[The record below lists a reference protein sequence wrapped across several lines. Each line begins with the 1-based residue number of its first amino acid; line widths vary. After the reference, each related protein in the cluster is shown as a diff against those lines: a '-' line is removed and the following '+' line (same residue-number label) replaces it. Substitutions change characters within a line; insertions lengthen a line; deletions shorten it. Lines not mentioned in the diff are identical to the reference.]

1 MKIRIL
7 AILIMMSVCGSMVIT
22 ASAGEGKEER
32 QPTDP
37 QHSSQEE
44 LILDYLDAVQDK
56 NYEAIWDMI
65 PIQIQEYAVE
75 QGIVKDREDG
85 IDFVYFGVNDY
96 YWLRELD
103 LPSHEEYS
111 IEILEQHDSDKN
123 DDDALRI
130 QRGLSNLGI
139 QMVIEGISYWKVS
152 IAADHDTIVD
162 ASFFMIK
169 TRDQWYLT
177 SVVGDDEL
185 VEY

>member
-1 MKIRIL
+1 MKKRIL

-56 NYEAIWDMI
+56 N
-65 PIQIQEYAVE
+65 
-75 QGIVKDREDG
+75 
-85 IDFVYFGVNDY
+85 
-96 YWLRELD
+96 
-103 LPSHEEYS
+103 
-111 IEILEQHDSDKN
+111 

-139 QMVIEGISYWKVS
+139 QMVIEGISYGKVS